1 MGSLLC
7 AKAGLRSGLM
17 GLVDWEG
24 DGDLDFP
31 PPRHAWSSAPNPNQT
46 AVAVGITTRSLSLCP
61 STTSTDLA
69 IRDLPSMRAPR
80 TPGHGAAGGRRG
92 VCPVIPMP
100 KRQSH
105 LTARTAAGRQPFIA
119 VHCSEENP
127 HSDSS
132 ITKAKYAWST
142 VTSPAQAFRVSDQTT
157 ISRASVKLCTVCT
170 SFRPRTDRANSMTA
184 TGLHPQA

>member
-127 HSDSS
+127 HSS
-132 ITKAKYAWST
+132 YA
-142 VTSPAQAFRVSDQTT
+142 R
-157 ISRASVKLCTVCT
+157 
-170 SFRPRTDRANSMTA
+170 
-184 TGLHPQA
+184 LHPQVLRHTFRQQHHESKICMEHCYLTCSGIQSL